1 LFPLVLG
8 LVLGLMMLRCGE
20 ARRQAALA
28 AADLFQAA
36 PEDRDTRVWLA
47 RRVLG
52 ADDTVRPLAV
62 AIALAFGATLWIVLA
77 AMQVTA
83 SPTAP
88 PLSPWTSGILGTLLV
103 VAAALWNAAAIR
115 RLGNELHR

>member
-1 LFPLVLG
+1 
-8 LVLGLMMLRCGE
+8 
-20 ARRQAALA
+20 
-28 AADLFQAA
+28 LFQAA

-52 ADDTVRPLAV
+52 ADDAVRPLMV
-62 AIALAFGATLWIVLA
+62 TIMVSIGATLWIVLA

-88 PLSPWTSGILGTLLV
+88 PLPPWTSGVLGVLLV
-103 VAAALWNAAAIR
+103 LAATFWDGAAIR